1 MKKKA
6 KMTRMTNWIN
16 NSTQVQGQKEI
27 SELMRYFEKVI
38 VVKLVICLN
47 MRNILLKK
55 TTTKS
60 MKMKLLILL
69 SRYLFESEKQF

>member
-38 VVKLVICLN
+38 VVKSVICLN